1 MKWGKKQRNLVLGIA
16 LGFICSVAGVLPFVR
31 SIDFDLITS
40 DEYDYVLASPVK
52 YGLTPEVM
60 KSVWTETRG
69 AIWMPLTRLSYALDH
84 EIAKRYF
91 NVQYPKYYEA
101 CPPKELARILH
112 THNVFIHGINA
123 SLLFVFLIMMLK
135 RIRENNTSDANDLSY
150 SLILSAFIGAMLWA
164 VHPLRVEPVCW
175 VASRKDLL
183 SLFWTLAG
191 LVLWLVAMPKEGR
204 PRWAAYL
211 SCMVAMALAVWSKPM
226 SVVFPLFVLVIDWLR
241 CPSLSYK
248 EWTERILLLLP
259 FFIISLLGGY
269 MERIAHLQ
277 ADPMYIPYSETP
289 SFTVLNLGAYCWK
302 TVIPVYLHYPC
313 LYIRALPAW
322 YVSLSGKVSI
332 CVIIGVICLAVKVW
346 YSKQRS
352 SSHEILGLCLLFF
365 ISLML
370 VLFRPIGWQS
380 HADRFVY
387 LAGIWVS
394 LGISLWFACQ
404 PKLRFIIGVVGC
416 VVVCALFGRLSWR
429 QAAHWQ
435 NDTTLFARAEACSN
449 PGRNVAVNKAN
460 MLDAYRRRDLRACAK
475 ISQLQRDAWM
485 EHYVSDM
492 VPMLVVL
499 SYEQRNGVMVRK
511 ISEALQEDYLRH
523 VRMNLPKPS
532 DRFADPLNSNG
543 AFPFLAPQGR
553 DGTMGADPEAEEQ
566 QNIKRLYERSLDF
579 CKLVID
585 IQETKDLL
593 QARQRIKIELEEKP
607 GSIGLWYLSGLLS
620 KQARDFESMTK
631 AWEFCLRNDPHYAF
645 LEKEMRDSC
654 QEWQQR

>member
-1 MKWGKKQRNLVLGIA
+1 MSWVQDRRKLLFSMALGI
-16 LGFICSVAGVLPFVR
+16 LCFLSGILPFVR
-31 SIDFDLITS
+31 SVDFDLITS

-52 YGLTPEVM
+52 YGLTQEVL

-84 EIAKRYF
+84 EIAKRCF
-91 NVQYPKYYEA
+91 NIQYPHYYEA

-112 THNVFIHGINA
+112 AHNVFIHGLNA
-123 SLLFVFLIMMLK
+123 SLLFIFLIMMLK
-135 RIRENNTSDANDLSY
+135 SIRENNTSNTNDLPY
-150 SLILSAFIGAMLWA
+150 SLILSAFVGAVLWA
-164 VHPLRVEPVCW
+164 VHPLRAEPVCW
-175 VASRKDLL
+175 VASRKDLF

-191 LVLWLVAMPKEGR
+191 LMLWLIAMPKAGR
-204 PRWAAYL
+204 PRWFPYL
-211 SCMVAMALAVWSKPM
+211 ACMVAMALSVWSKPI
-226 SVVFPLFVLVIDWLR
+226 SVVFPLLVLGIDWLR

-248 EWTERILLLLP
+248 AWTERILLLLP
-259 FFIISLLGGY
+259 FFVISLLGGY
-269 MERIAHLQ
+269 MQWVAHLQ
-277 ADPMYIPYSETP
+277 AKPMHIPHSVTP
-289 SFTVLNLGAYCWK
+289 LFTLLNLGAYCWK
-302 TVIPVYLHYPC
+302 TVIPVYLHCPY
-313 LYIRALPAW
+313 LYTRALPSW
-322 YVSLSGKVSI
+322 YVSLSWIVS
-332 CVIIGVICLAVKVW
+332 IGVIIVIIILAVKVW
-346 YSKQRS
+346 HSKRRS

-365 ISLML
+365 VSLML

-394 LGISLWFACQ
+394 LGVSLWLARQ
-404 PKLRFIIGVVGC
+404 PKTRFFIGVVGC
-416 VVVCALFGRLSWR
+416 VLVCALFGRLSWR

-449 PGRNVAVNKAN
+449 PGKNVAVNKAQ
-460 MLDAYRRRDLRACAK
+460 MLDAYRRRDLRACLEIA
-475 ISQLQRDAWM
+475 QRQRDAWM

-499 SYEQRNGVMVRK
+499 SYEQRNGAMVRK

-566 QNIKRLYERSLDF
+566 QNIKRLYEQALDF
-579 CKLVID
+579 CKLVLE
-585 IQETKDLL
+585 IQASQDVQ
-593 QARQRIKIELEEKP
+593 QARQRIATELEQKP

-645 LEKEMRDSC
+645 LEKEMRESC
-654 QEWQQR
+654 QE